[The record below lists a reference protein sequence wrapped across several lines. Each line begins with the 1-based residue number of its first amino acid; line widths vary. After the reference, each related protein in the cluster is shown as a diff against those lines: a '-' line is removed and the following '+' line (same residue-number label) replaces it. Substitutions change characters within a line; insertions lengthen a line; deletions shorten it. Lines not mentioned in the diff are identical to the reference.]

1 MENNIALTREL
12 REWKNEQII
21 QENTL
26 KAEQQKISDMLKGD
40 MGKDIHD
47 VLSGKKQVKLSKFDI
62 FKYKLNYYINKI
74 LRAL

>member
-1 MENNIALTREL
+1 MENSIALTREL

-47 VLSGKKQVKLSKFDI
+47 VLSGKKQVKLSKLDI

-74 LRAL
+74 LRTL